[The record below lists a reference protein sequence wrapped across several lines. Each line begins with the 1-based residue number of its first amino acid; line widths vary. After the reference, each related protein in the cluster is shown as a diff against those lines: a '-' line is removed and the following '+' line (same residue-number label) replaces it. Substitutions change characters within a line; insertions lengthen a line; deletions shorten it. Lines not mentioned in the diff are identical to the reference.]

1 MDLVNVFTGAH
12 GTLGILQGEG
22 AEGADANT
30 ILNDTYNKINEIG
43 RVTEVEVC
51 VQTNL
56 QEFHEVGQ
64 RHAVSLQ
71 PGDIHISGTIGRA
84 YINGALLHL
93 LLGRGANV
101 TNIEEPYVQP
111 ALEMNVILNDPAVP
125 GNRVILHLN
134 GVKFQNWGYS
144 LPEDDFVMEN
154 VAFKALRIRVQDE
167 REGSVIEPEFPEAGE
182 A

>member
-1 MDLVNVFTGAH
+1 MALTNVFTGTNGA
-12 GTLGILQGEG
+12 LMLVQGEG
-22 AEGADANT
+22 TEGADANT
-30 ILNDTYNKINEIG
+30 ILNDTYNEVNEIG
-43 RVTEVEVC
+43 RVTNVEVC

-71 PGDIHISGTIGRA
+71 PGDIYISGTIGRA

-93 LLGRGANV
+93 LLGRGALLNNV
-101 TNIEEPYVQP
+101 EEPYVQP
-111 ALEMNVILNDPAVP
+111 ALEMSVVLDDPAVP
-125 GNRVILHLN
+125 GNRAILHLN
-134 GVKFQNWGYS
+134 GVKFQNWAYS

-167 REGSVIEPEFPEAGE
+167 KEGNVIEPQFPEAGTS
-182 A
+182 